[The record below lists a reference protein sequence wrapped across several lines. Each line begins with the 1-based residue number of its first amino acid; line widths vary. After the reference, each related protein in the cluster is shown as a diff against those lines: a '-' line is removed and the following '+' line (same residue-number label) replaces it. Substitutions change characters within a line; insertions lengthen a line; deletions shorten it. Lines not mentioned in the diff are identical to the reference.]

1 VRGQPGLPGGRLPE
15 HLYPTAAAQP
25 VGLDQHRQPA
35 LRPRQGKRLGI
46 IGPNGAGKTT
56 TFNMIA
62 GFFKPTA
69 GSIEF
74 EGKRISGLSPHRI
87 SRAGIG
93 RTFQNVRAF
102 RELSVYD
109 HVMAGALAH
118 ELHYKPTARQVQ
130 EVEQILAISHLSEH
144 RDTSVKNLT
153 LAAQRQIELATAL
166 ATKPKL
172 LLLDELMAGLTFVE
186 IDQMLD
192 QLRVINQEMGI
203 TLIVVEHVMKVI
215 MTLCQRILVL
225 SYGKIIADGSPQEI
239 AANKTVI
246 EAYLGEENSYA

>member
-1 VRGQPGLPGGRLPE
+1 MSAILAVKNLRKQFGGVVAVDDNNFTVERG
-15 HLYPTAAAQP
+15 T
-25 VGLDQHRQPA
+25 
-35 LRPRQGKRLGI
+35 RLGI

-74 EGKRISGLSPHRI
+74 EGRRISGLKPHRI
-87 SRAGIG
+87 SQLGIG

-102 RELSVYD
+102 KELTVYD
-109 HVMAGALAH
+109 HVMAGSLAH
-118 ELHYKPTARQVQ
+118 ELHYKPTARQVE
-130 EVEQILAISHLSEH
+130 EVERILDWAHLSEQ
-144 RDTSVKNLT
+144 RNTTVKNLT

-166 ATKPKL
+166 ATKPKM

-186 IDQMLD
+186 IDLILD
-192 QLRVINQEMGI
+192 LLRMINQEMGI

-225 SYGKIIADGSPQEI
+225 SYGKIIAEGSPQEI
-239 AANKTVI
+239 STNKTVI
-246 EAYLGEENSYA
+246 EAYLGEEKTNA

>member
-1 VRGQPGLPGGRLPE
+1 MSAILEVKHLRKAFGGVVAVDDNNFTVERG
-15 HLYPTAAAQP
+15 T
-25 VGLDQHRQPA
+25 
-35 LRPRQGKRLGI
+35 RLGI

-62 GFFKPTA
+62 GFYKPTS
-69 GSIEF
+69 GSISF
-74 EGKRISGLSPHRI
+74 EGQRISGLSPHRI
-87 SRAGIG
+87 SQAGIG

-102 RELSVYD
+102 RELTVYD

-118 ELHYKPTARQVQ
+118 ELHYKPTARQAE
-130 EVEQILAISHLSEH
+130 EVEHILALAHLSEQRH
-144 RDTSVKNLT
+144 TTVKNLT
-153 LAAQRQIELATAL
+153 IAAQRQIELATAL

-186 IDQMLD
+186 IDQLLD
-192 QLRVINQEMGI
+192 LLRVINQEMGI

-225 SYGKIIADGSPQEI
+225 SYGRIIAEGSPQEI
-239 AANKTVI
+239 STDKTVI
-246 EAYLGEENSYA
+246 EAYLGQENSYA

>member
-1 VRGQPGLPGGRLPE
+1 MSAFLEVKSLRKAFGGVVAVDDNNF
-15 HLYPTAAAQP
+15 TVQ
-25 VGLDQHRQPA
+25 
-35 LRPRQGKRLGI
+35 QGMRLGI

-62 GFFKPTA
+62 GYFKPTS
-69 GSIEF
+69 GTIEF
-74 EGKRISGLSPHRI
+74 EGRRISGLKPHRI
-87 SRAGIG
+87 SQLGIG

-102 RELSVYD
+102 RELTVYD

-118 ELHYKPTARQVQ
+118 ELHYKPTARQVE
-130 EVEQILAISHLSEH
+130 EVEHILEWSRLAEH
-144 RDTSVKNLT
+144 RNTTVKNLT

-166 ATKPKL
+166 ATRPKM

-192 QLRVINQEMGI
+192 LLRLINQEMGI

-215 MTLCQRILVL
+215 MTLCHRILVL
-225 SYGKIIADGSPQEI
+225 SYGKIIAEGNPKEI
-239 AANKTVI
+239 STNKTVI
-246 EAYLGEENSYA
+246 EAYLGEEKTHA

>member
-1 VRGQPGLPGGRLPE
+1 MSAILEAKNLRKAFGGVVAVDDNNF
-15 HLYPTAAAQP
+15 TVQ
-25 VGLDQHRQPA
+25 
-35 LRPRQGKRLGI
+35 QGMRLGI

-62 GFFKPTA
+62 GFYKPTS
-69 GSIEF
+69 GTIEF
-74 EGKRISGLSPHRI
+74 EGRRISGLSPHRI
-87 SRAGIG
+87 SQLGIG

-102 RELSVYD
+102 RELTVYD

-118 ELHYKPTARQVQ
+118 ELHYRPSAKQVE
-130 EVEQILAISHLSEH
+130 EVEHILEWAHLSEH
-144 RDTSVKNLT
+144 RDTTVKSLT

-166 ATKPKL
+166 ATRPKM

-186 IDQMLD
+186 IDLMLD
-192 QLRVINQEMGI
+192 LLRMVNQEMGI

-225 SYGKIIADGSPQEI
+225 SYGKIIAEGSPQEI
-239 AANKTVI
+239 STNKTVI
-246 EAYLGEENSYA
+246 EAYLGEETHA

>member
-1 VRGQPGLPGGRLPE
+1 MSAILEVKNLRKQFGGVVAVDDNNFTVERG
-15 HLYPTAAAQP
+15 T
-25 VGLDQHRQPA
+25 
-35 LRPRQGKRLGI
+35 RLGI

-69 GSIEF
+69 GTIDF
-74 EGKRISGLSPHRI
+74 EGHRI
-87 SRAGIG
+87 SQLGIG

-102 RELSVYD
+102 RELTVYD
-109 HVMAGALAH
+109 HVMAGAIAH
-118 ELHYKPTARQVQ
+118 EMHYRPTAKQV
-130 EVEQILAISHLSEH
+130 EAVERILEMSHLSPH
-144 RDTSVKNLT
+144 RDTQVKNLT

-166 ATKPKL
+166 ATKPKM
-172 LLLDELMAGLTFVE
+172 LLLDELMAGLTYVE

-225 SYGKIIADGSPQEI
+225 SYGKIIAEGNPQEI
-239 AANKTVI
+239 STNKTVI
-246 EAYLGEENSYA
+246 EAYLGEEKTNA

>member
-1 VRGQPGLPGGRLPE
+1 MSVMLEVKNLRKAFGGVVAVDDNNFAVERG
-15 HLYPTAAAQP
+15 T
-25 VGLDQHRQPA
+25 
-35 LRPRQGKRLGI
+35 RLGI

-62 GFFKPTA
+62 GFYKPTA
-69 GSIEF
+69 GTIEF
-74 EGKRISGLSPHRI
+74 EGHRISGLSPHRI
-87 SRAGIG
+87 SQLGIG

-102 RELSVYD
+102 RQLTVYD
-109 HVMAGALAH
+109 HVMAGAIAH
-118 ELHYKPTARQVQ
+118 ELHYRPSAKQV
-130 EVEQILAISHLSEH
+130 EAVEHILRLTHLSEQ
-144 RDTSVKNLT
+144 RDTQVKNLT

-166 ATKPKL
+166 ATKPKM

-192 QLRVINQEMGI
+192 LLRMINQEMGI

-215 MTLCQRILVL
+215 MTLCRRILVL

-239 AANKTVI
+239 STNKTVI
-246 EAYLGEENSYA
+246 EAYLGEEKTNA